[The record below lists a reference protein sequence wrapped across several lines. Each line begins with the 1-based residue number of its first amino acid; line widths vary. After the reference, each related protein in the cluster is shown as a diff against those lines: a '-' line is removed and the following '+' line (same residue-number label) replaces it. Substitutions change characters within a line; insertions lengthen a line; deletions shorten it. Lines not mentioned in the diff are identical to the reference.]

1 MKTIKT
7 FILASLLLLALALT
21 ADAQATRRVDYI
33 QVTTIGNGSVPTAL
47 SPYVTVVEKGQ
58 GLIHQTTF
66 TITAMPVTVADA
78 TVGVGT
84 KIYDFPEGRVF
95 ILGGTG
101 SAQFTTTSVLASTL
115 NTGVSCRW
123 GLGTVTQT
131 NATLATTEQDLL
143 PVTTFAASATISVAN
158 TATTSQ
164 LAAAAQFD
172 GTSTAKDAFFNI
184 SVPTA
189 TDIDADATVLVS
201 GTITITWINLGDLP

>member
-7 FILASLLLLALALT
+7 FILASLLLLTFAFT
-21 ADAQATRRVDYI
+21 ANAQATRRVDYI
-33 QVTTIGNGSVPTAL
+33 QITTIGNGSVPASL
-47 SPYVTVVEKGQ
+47 APYISVVEKGN
-58 GLIHQTTF
+58 GLVHQTVI

-84 KIYDFPEGRVF
+84 KIYDFPEGRLF

-101 SAQFTTTSVLASTL
+101 SAQFTTTSALASTL

-123 GLGTVTQT
+123 GLGTVTQS

-143 PVTTFAASATISVAN
+143 PVTTFAASTTINVAN
-158 TATTSQ
+158 AATTSQ

-172 GTSTAKDAFFNI
+172 GTATAKDAFFNI

-189 TDIDADATVLVS
+189 TDIDGDATVLVS
-201 GTITITWINLGDLP
+201 GSITISWILLGDV